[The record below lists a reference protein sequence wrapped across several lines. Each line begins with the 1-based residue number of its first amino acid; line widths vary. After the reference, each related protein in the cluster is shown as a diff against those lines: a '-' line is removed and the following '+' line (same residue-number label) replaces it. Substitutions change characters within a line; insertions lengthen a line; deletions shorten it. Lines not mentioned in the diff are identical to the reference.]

1 MKRKSFKCSWIK
13 NQLAPLWHS
22 SSICT
27 WWSTIVS
34 IFSLFLASHFCL
46 TILCEHEHW
55 TLQYNK
61 TGRSLECTRFII
73 HINVF
78 KTNGVTFRITEF
90 GFNQITTNIK
100 LYISKETDTLFLDVS
115 LLTLNVLCFC
125 SFYWILVNSILG
137 KTSLRLYVLSNIP
150 FGKCLFNSTAKNI
163 WERQERNN
171 TNMVPRFFSRIPKL
185 EEINTSYALSWS
197 LAHHLKHIL

>member
-1 MKRKSFKCSWIK
+1 MQKQTLILSIYSYLSSAIFTVSVCFSNSGVTLSHGGMKRKSFKCSWIK

-115 LLTLNVLCFC
+115 PLTLNVLCFC
-125 SFYWILVNSILG
+125 SFLLDSCQLH
-137 KTSLRLYVLSNIP
+137 
-150 FGKCLFNSTAKNI
+150 FG
-163 WERQERNN
+163 
-171 TNMVPRFFSRIPKL
+171 
-185 EEINTSYALSWS
+185 
-197 LAHHLKHIL
+197 